1 MSKISTIAM
10 QQNRLERLDRIA
22 RRLDS
27 NFRIPVL
34 GVRFGWDSVFGLI
47 PGFGDLATAVPGVF
61 MIYEGVQMGA
71 RRRVLARMGVNTA
84 VDLLVGSIPLAG
96 DLFDLF
102 FKSHRRNIALLKA
115 EVACRNKQYGSAG
128 KDGPRGEAG

>member
-1 MSKISTIAM
+1 MSKISTTAM
-10 QQNRLERLDRIA
+10 HQNRLERLDRIA

-34 GVRFGWDSVFGLI
+34 GLRFGWDSVFGLI
-47 PGFGDLATAVPGVF
+47 PGVGDLATAVPGVF

-84 VDLLVGSIPLAG
+84 VDLFVGSIPLIG
-96 DLFDLF
+96 DIFDLF
-102 FKSHRRNIALLKA
+102 FKSHRRNIVLLKT
-115 EVACRNKQYGSAG
+115 EVARKKRRYGRRRKEG
-128 KDGPRGEAG
+128 LRGGPR